1 MPRGEGIKSLNSL
14 FEKYKKTLKAPQ
26 GSIVTAFCEV
36 AEDLYGWN
44 LNKKQIE
51 YNVSTRTIHLKVSG
65 VMKTEVKLKKA
76 EILNH
81 LKARLGEQNAPKQIL

>member
-26 GSIVTAFCEV
+26 GSVVAAFCEV
-36 AEDLYGWN
+36 VDDLYGW
-44 LNKKQIE
+44 QITKE
-51 YNVSTRTIHLKVSG
+51 QVSYSVHNQTLHLTVSG
-65 VMKTEVKLKKA
+65 ILKTELKLKKK

-81 LKARLGEQNAPKQIL
+81 LKARLGEQNAPREII